1 MTNPLYPA
9 FFRLDR
15 LQLLVVGAGEVGEE
29 KLSFILKSSPNARV
43 VIVAP
48 WMGEELKALLD
59 KYNDAALRQAQ
70 QAAQTQ
76 VQGALDEAGF
86 GGDTLVAAR
95 FDGEAPAGE
104 WKTVAGGTVIWYS
117 RKFRTTDVAIA
128 DLVVAA
134 TNFKDINLAVHM
146 AAKAARRLT
155 NIADTPSL
163 CDFYLGSIVTRGPL
177 KIAIS
182 TNGQSPTFA
191 KRFRQFLE
199 AELPDFETTNLL
211 DDLKV
216 FRDRLTGDFKAK
228 VRQLNAV
235 TSSLLSSTA
244 GEAAG
249 CRCPEGEC
257 LVEAAANTASSTL
270 PLPGAG
276 AERQSGAIAPADPAE
291 PAVVFAPPSPSPNEN
306 KA

>member
-59 KYNDAALRQAQ
+59 KYYDAAR
-70 QAAQTQ
+70 TQ
-76 VQGALDEAGF
+76 VQGELDEAGF
-86 GGDTLVAAR
+86 GGEQLTAAR
-95 FDGEAPAGE
+95 FKDELAAKE
-104 WKTVAGGTVIWYS
+104 WSTSAGGTVTWYA
-117 RKFRTTDVAIA
+117 RKFFTSDVKIA
-128 DLVVAA
+128 DLVIAA
-134 TNFKDINLAVHM
+134 TNFKDINLAVHA
-146 AAKAARRLT
+146 AAKKARRLT

-211 DDLKV
+211 DNLKL
-216 FRDRLTGDFKAK
+216 FRDRLTGDFQAK
-228 VRQLNAV
+228 VRQLNSV
-235 TSSLLSSTA
+235 TNSLLASSA
-244 GEAAG
+244 GAKNS

-257 LVEAAANTASSTL
+257 LVEAAVSEEDTPVAS
-270 PLPGAG
+270 
-276 AERQSGAIAPADPAE
+276 E
-291 PAVVFAPPSPSPNEN
+291 
-306 KA
+306 

>member
-59 KYNDAALRQAQ
+59 KYD
-70 QAAQTQ
+70 QAARTR
-76 VQGALDEAGF
+76 VQGKVEEAGF
-86 GGDTLVAAR
+86 GGESLVAAR
-95 FDGEAPAGE
+95 FAKEIPAGE
-104 WKTVAGGTVIWYS
+104 WSTVSGGTVIWYD
-117 RKFRTTDVAIA
+117 REFRASDVEIA

-134 TNFKDINLAVHM
+134 TNFKDINHGVWS
-146 AAKAARRLT
+146 AAKAARRLA

-199 AELPDFETTNLL
+199 AELPELETTSLL
-211 DDLKV
+211 DNLKL
-216 FRDRLTGDFKAK
+216 FRDRLTGDFQAK

-235 TSSLLSSTA
+235 TSGLLSSTNA
-244 GEAAG
+244 EAG
-249 CRCPEGEC
+249 CRCPPGEC
-257 LVEAAANTASSTL
+257 LVEAAGREQ
-270 PLPGAG
+270 PGPDL
-276 AERQSGAIAPADPAE
+276 SVSPAT
-291 PAVVFAPPSPSPNEN
+291 PPPIKS
-306 KA
+306 K

>member
-59 KYNDAALRQAQ
+59 KYNDAAR
-70 QAAQTQ
+70 TQ
-76 VQGALDEAGF
+76 VQSELDEAGF
-86 GGDTLVAAR
+86 GGATLEAAR
-95 FDGEAPAGE
+95 FEAEPAAGE
-104 WKTVAGGTVIWYS
+104 WRTVAGGTVIWYA
-117 RKFRTTDVAIA
+117 REFRSADVTIA

-134 TNFKDINLAVHM
+134 TNFKDINLAVHA

-199 AELPDFETTNLL
+199 AELPALETTNLL
-211 DDLKV
+211 DDLKI

-257 LVEAAANTASSTL
+257 LVEAAANTA
-270 PLPGAG
+270 
-276 AERQSGAIAPADPAE
+276 PAAAAPAE
-291 PAVVFAPPSPSPNEN
+291 PAEVPETPDSNEN

>member
-1 MTNPLYPA
+1 MVNQLYPA

-48 WMGEELKALLD
+48 WMGEELRELLERYQRSTYE
-59 KYNDAALRQAQ
+59 KEMARP
-70 QAAQTQ
+70 Q
-76 VQGALDEAGF
+76 VQGKLKEANKVFRSDGSGQF
-86 GGDTLVAAR
+86 DVEKLVQTGSIQLHDTHFAFAPGSELGGLYYTP
-95 FDGEAPAGE
+95 E
-104 WKTVAGGTVIWYS
+104 GGSVMWLK
-117 RKFRTTDVAIA
+117 REFMPEDVEMA
-128 DLVVAA
+128 DLVIAA
-134 TNFKDINLAVHM
+134 TNFREINQAVYE
-146 AAKAARRLT
+146 AAKEHRRLC
-155 NIADTPSL
+155 NIADTPDL

-199 AELPDFETTNLL
+199 AELPDFETINLL
-211 DDLKV
+211 DNLKL
-216 FRDRLTGDFKAK
+216 FRDRLTGDFQAK

-235 TSSLLSSTA
+235 TNSLLSSTT
-244 GEAAG
+244 GDEAA

-257 LVEAAANTASSTL
+257 LVATAGKGT
-270 PLPGAG
+270 PVPD
-276 AERQSGAIAPADPAE
+276 Q
-291 PAVVFAPPSPSPNEN
+291 
-306 KA
+306 

>member
-1 MTNPLYPA
+1 MTNQLYPA

-59 KYNDAALRQAQ
+59 QYDAAAR
-70 QAAQTQ
+70 TQ
-76 VQGALDEAGF
+76 VQSEPDEAGF
-86 GGDTLVAAR
+86 GGEQLTAAR
-95 FDGEAPAGE
+95 FAGEEPAGE
-104 WKTVAGGTVIWYS
+104 WQTPAGGTVIWYD
-117 RKFRTTDVAIA
+117 RKFLVSDTEIA

-134 TNFKDINLAVHM
+134 TNFKDINLAVWK

-177 KIAIS
+177 KVAIS

-199 AELPDFETTNLL
+199 AELPDFETTGLL
-211 DDLKV
+211 DNLKV
-216 FRDRLTGDFKAK
+216 FRDRLTGDFQAK

-235 TSSLLSSTA
+235 TNSLLSSTQ
-244 GEAAG
+244 GENAG

-257 LVEAAANTASSTL
+257 LVEAAANSNTAPSTSS
-270 PLPGAG
+270 
-276 AERQSGAIAPADPAE
+276 APAT
-291 PAVVFAPPSPSPNEN
+291 APPNDLN
-306 KA
+306 NGK

>member
-43 VIVAP
+43 VIIAP

-59 KYNDAALRQAQ
+59 EYDQVAR
-70 QAAQTQ
+70 TQ
-76 VQGALDEAGF
+76 VQTPPPAPPAQPPKGEGMESNER
-86 GGDTLVAAR
+86 TAAR
-95 FDGEAPAGE
+95 FAAEPPAGE
-104 WKTVAGGTVIWYS
+104 WQTIAGGTVIWYA
-117 RKFRTTDVAIA
+117 REFQATDVTIA

-134 TNFKDINLAVHM
+134 TNFKDINLAVHS

-257 LVEAAANTASSTL
+257 LVEAAANTASATS
-270 PLPGAG
+270 
-276 AERQSGAIAPADPAE
+276 SAPAA
-291 PAVVFAPPSPSPNEN
+291 APTSPSPNEK

>member
-1 MTNPLYPA
+1 M
-9 FFRLDR
+9 
-15 LQLLVVGAGEVGEE
+15 GEE
-29 KLSFILKSSPNARV
+29 KLSFILKSSPNAKV

-59 KYNDAALRQAQ
+59 DYNKAFEATKPFPLAGGPGDIYWSSSMSWN
-70 QAAQTQ
+70 
-76 VQGALDEAGF
+76 DENI
-86 GGDTLVAAR
+86 GGY
-95 FDGEAPAGE
+95 
-104 WKTVAGGTVIWYS
+104 WKTPEHGEIMWLKREFMAE
-117 RKFRTTDVAIA
+117 DVEIA
-128 DLVVAA
+128 DLVIAA
-134 TNFKDINLAVHM
+134 TNFKEINLAVHA

-199 AELPDFETTNLL
+199 AELPDLETTNLL
-211 DDLKV
+211 GNLKV

-235 TSSLLSSTA
+235 TNSLLASTA
-244 GEAAG
+244 GDKTG
-249 CRCPEGEC
+249 CRCPEGKC
-257 LVEAAANTASSTL
+257 LVEAAAKDA
-270 PLPGAG
+270 
-276 AERQSGAIAPADPAE
+276 AP
-291 PAVVFAPPSPSPNEN
+291 
-306 KA
+306 

>member
-1 MTNPLYPA
+1 MLNPLYPA

-48 WMGEELKALLD
+48 WMGEELKGLLD
-59 KYNDAALRQAQ
+59 KYDDKAR
-70 QAAQTQ
+70 TQ
-76 VQGALDEAGF
+76 VQAKSDEAGF
-86 GGDTLVAAR
+86 GGETVTAAR
-95 FDGEAPAGE
+95 FATEAPAGE
-104 WKTVAGGTVIWYS
+104 WRTPAGGTVVWYA
-117 RKFRTTDVAIA
+117 REFRTADVEIA
-128 DLVVAA
+128 DLVIAA
-134 TNFKDINLAVHM
+134 TNFKEINLTVHA

-199 AELPDFETTNLL
+199 AELPDLETTNLL
-211 DDLKV
+211 DNLKM
-216 FRDRLTGDFKAK
+216 FRDRLTGDFRAK
-228 VRQLNAV
+228 VRQLNSV
-235 TSSLLSSTA
+235 TNSLLASTEGA
-244 GEAAG
+244 QAG

-257 LVEAAANTASSTL
+257 LVEAAAKDPAPPTTT
-270 PLPGAG
+270 
-276 AERQSGAIAPADPAE
+276 APAA
-291 PAVVFAPPSPSPNEN
+291 APKEI

>member
-48 WMGEELKALLD
+48 WMGEELKGLLD
-59 KYNDAALRQAQ
+59 NYDKQAR
-70 QAAQTQ
+70 TQ
-76 VQGALDEAGF
+76 EQSPLDEAGF
-86 GGDTLVAAR
+86 GGDVLTAAR
-95 FDGEAPAGE
+95 FTHEAPAGE
-104 WKTVAGGTVIWYS
+104 WRTAAGGTVIWYA
-117 RKFRTTDVAIA
+117 RRFKAKDVEIA
-128 DLVVAA
+128 DLVIAA
-134 TNFKDINLAVHM
+134 TDLKEVNLTVH
-146 AAKAARRLT
+146 ASAKAARRLT

-199 AELPDFETTNLL
+199 AELPDLETSNLL
-211 DDLKV
+211 DNLKT
-216 FRDRLTGDFKAK
+216 FRDRLTGDFRAK

-235 TSSLLSSTA
+235 TNSLLASTEDSNPA
-244 GEAAG
+244 

-257 LVEAAANTASSTL
+257 LVEAAANRTASSTI
-270 PLPGAG
+270 
-276 AERQSGAIAPADPAE
+276 SAPAASPLEGAPDNE
-291 PAVVFAPPSPSPNEN
+291 PER
-306 KA
+306 

>member
-1 MTNPLYPA
+1 MLNPLYPA

-48 WMGEELKALLD
+48 WMGEELKLLLD
-59 KYNDAALRQAQ
+59 KYDDLAR
-70 QAAQTQ
+70 TQ
-76 VQGALDEAGF
+76 VQGELDEAGF
-86 GGDTLVAAR
+86 GGETLVAAR
-95 FDGEAPAGE
+95 FEDESPAME
-104 WKTVAGGTVIWYS
+104 WSTPAGGTVIWYA
-117 RKFRTTDVAIA
+117 REFRESDVEIA

-134 TNFKDINLAVHM
+134 TNFKGINHAVWT
-146 AAKAARRLT
+146 AAKAARRLA

-199 AELPDFETTNLL
+199 AELPDFETSNLL
-211 DDLKV
+211 DNLKV

-228 VRQLNAV
+228 VRQLNSV
-235 TSSLLSSTA
+235 TNSLLASTE
-244 GEAAG
+244 GEQAG

-257 LVEAAANTASSTL
+257 LVEAAAKDTAS
-270 PLPGAG
+270 
-276 AERQSGAIAPADPAE
+276 
-291 PAVVFAPPSPSPNEN
+291 
-306 KA
+306 